1 MKSKIYFCNYKK
13 KSTLELE
20 EICKEN
26 NILYEDNHASMLSA
40 IMRHLLKNNEVH
52 YKGYLELINNGYG
65 FLRSIENNFIPSQ
78 YDIYI
83 SKELIK
89 ENKLR
94 FGDFIECVISER
106 TDQKFVYAKEVIA
119 VNETSAGLRPCF
131 EDFTAQYPTEQII
144 LERKFSTN
152 STVEKSYND
161 IARTIDLIAPIGFGQ
176 RTLVVAP
183 PQTGKTTVMHSISRA
198 ILENYPD
205 VKLIILLIGE
215 RPEEVTE
222 MKEIAPTAEIVFSTF
237 DQPAESHIRTSE
249 MVYER
254 CKRLVELGKKVVV
267 LLDSITRLVRS
278 YNTVVP
284 SSGKVLSGGIEASS
298 LQKPKQFFGAA
309 RNTKEGGSLTII
321 ATGLIDTGS
330 RMDDLTY
337 EEFKGT
343 GNCEIKLDR
352 QSANRKL
359 YPALKI
365 DSSDTRRAEKM
376 ISAIINGKRN
386 LLKRYL
392 CSMDNINALEFLVS
406 KIKMTSTNEMF
417 LSSMQNN
424 IQ

>member
-1 MKSKIYFCNYKK
+1 MKSKVYFCNYKK

-26 NILYEDNHASMLSA
+26 NIAYEDNHASMLSA
-40 IMRHLLKNNEVH
+40 IMRHLLKDHEVY
-52 YKGYLELINNGYG
+52 YKGHLEIINNNYG
-65 FLRSIENNFIPSQ
+65 FLRNSENNFIPSQ

-83 SKELIK
+83 NKESIR

-94 FGDFIECVISER
+94 FGDYIECIVSER
-106 TDQKFVYAKEVIA
+106 NDQKFVYAKEVIN
-119 VNETSAGLRPCF
+119 VNNEKPGLRPCF
-131 EDFTAQYPTEQII
+131 EDFTAQYPNEQII
-144 LERKFSTN
+144 FERKLNTSSNT
-152 STVEKSYND
+152 EKSYND

-176 RTLVVAP
+176 RTMVVAP

-198 ILENYPD
+198 ILENYPE

-222 MKEIAPTAEIVFSTF
+222 MKEIAPEAEILFSTF
-237 DQPAESHIRTSE
+237 DQPAENHIRTSE

-254 CKRLVELGKKVVV
+254 CKRLVEMGKKVVV

-309 RNTKEGGSLTII
+309 RNTKEAGSLTII

-330 RMDDLTY
+330 KMDDLTY

-352 QSANRKL
+352 QAANRKL

-365 DSSDTRRAEKM
+365 DSSETRRAEKM
-376 ISAIINGKRN
+376 MVPILNGKRN

-392 CSMDNINALEFLVS
+392 CTMDNINALEFLVS
-406 KIKMTSTNEMF
+406 KIKMTSSNEMF
-417 LSSMQNN
+417 LNSMQNN
-424 IQ
+424 TQ